1 MLNFYDF
8 EVFKYDWLVVVIN
21 PFERTEK
28 VIVNSADELSALY
41 NQHKGEIWVGYNNKW
56 YDQYIFKAILC
67 GFNPKMVNDWIIKD
81 KNPGWTYSSLFRKFP
96 MLNYD
101 VMQGNDSGL
110 KSLEGFMG
118 NNIKE
123 TSVSFD
129 IDRKLTKRELRESI
143 KYCRYDVEQTIET
156 WLQRQDSFEA
166 IMQLIKAFELPIT
179 DISKTE
185 TQLSAKILGA
195 SRRDYD
201 DEFNICFPDTLKLN
215 KYQCVCDWFKNPVNH
230 WYKKEIKTKK
240 GKKKKVT
247 NKLKIDISGV
257 PHVFAWGG
265 LHGAIPKY
273 HGKGYFLMIDVTS
286 LYPSLMIRYGLISR
300 SCADPKQYEEIY
312 NTNLEMKKSKNPLR
326 PAYKLVCNKTY
337 GGMKDVNNA
346 LYDPRQANNVCIHG
360 QLLLLDLIEKL
371 EPYSELI
378 QSNTDGLLIKMPGA
392 DTEENRDKFFNKI
405 DSIVSEWEKRTGLNM
420 EFDEYT
426 EIYQKDVNNYIA
438 IPVGDLYDEKG
449 KARWKSKGAYVKK
462 LSKLDYD
469 LPIINEALNAYMI
482 HGISVEKII
491 NECNDLIKYQKIVK
505 VSSKYE
511 AAFHNGERLNE
522 KCFRVF
528 ASVDN
533 SDGYIGRKKA
543 DNKTIEKFGNT
554 PENCFIVNTPVN
566 GVSIPDKLDKQ
577 WYINLAKKRLNDFGV
592 E

>member
-41 NQHKGEIWVGYNNKW
+41 NQHKGEIWVGYNNKG

-67 GFNPKMVNDWIIKD
+67 GFNPKEVNDYIIKQHC
-81 KNPGWTYSSLFRKFP
+81 PGWRFSDLFRKFP

-101 VMQGNDSGL
+101 VMQGNDGGL

-123 TSVSFD
+123 TSIPFD
-129 IDRKLTKRELRESI
+129 IDRKLTKREIQETI
-143 KYCRYDVEQTIET
+143 KYCRHDVEQTIET
-156 WLQRQDSFEA
+156 WLQRQGSFEA

-201 DEFNICFPDTLKLN
+201 DEFDICFPDTLKLD
-215 KYQCVCDWFKNPVNH
+215 KYNCVYEWFKNPINH
-230 WYKKEIKTKK
+230 RYKKEVIGRS
-240 GKKKKVT
+240 GKKKIVS
-247 NKLKIDISGV
+247 NNLEIDISGV
-257 PHVFAWGG
+257 PHIFAWGG

-300 SCADPKQYEEIY
+300 SCADPKQYVEIY
-312 NTNLEMKKSKNPLR
+312 NTNLEMKKTKNPLR

-346 LYDPRQANNVCIHG
+346 LYDPRQANNVCVHG

-438 IPVGDLYDEKG
+438 VSVDGSVK
-449 KARWKSKGAYVKK
+449 RKGAYVKK
-462 LSKLDYD
+462 LSKLDFD
-469 LPIINEALNAYMI
+469 LPIINEALNNYMI
-482 HGISVEKII
+482 HGVSVETTI
-491 NECNDLIKYQKIVK
+491 NECNELIKYQKIVK
-505 VSSKYE
+505 VSSKFE
-511 AAFHNGERLNE
+511 AAYHNGKKLDE

-528 ASVDN
+528 ASLDN
-533 SDGYIGRKKA
+533 SDSYIGRKKA
-543 DNKTIEKFGNT
+543 GNKTVEKFGNT
-554 PENCFIVNTPVN
+554 PENCFIVNTAVN

-577 WYINLAKKRLNDFGV
+577 WYIDLAKKRLNDFGV